1 MQNYYI
7 RYETKSI
14 TILCSFKRLI
24 GIQDSTITVSLLVS
38 VFCIQ
43 IFDCKD
49 IFHRVEVVSTEIC
62 QEEGEEDKDESLA
75 GR

>member
-1 MQNYYI
+1 M
-7 RYETKSI
+7 
-14 TILCSFKRLI
+14 KRKVLEFFVPSK
-24 GIQDSTITVSLLVS
+24 GSLGLLIQDSTITVSLLVS